1 MKRPFILAGIIGIC
15 VIITSIVLLMIFP
28 GRAHRLPPG
37 FFTPIIAFEFIQ
49 TPQEVLDL
57 FGPVESEQHQELVK
71 AMDLGNRIDFLY
83 LVFYNAFLFVFCWK
97 VSMITGRKVYLL
109 GSLMACVILAG
120 DFLENIQLLKI
131 TSRLDS
137 GSFTPQLAL
146 LRIFTWQKWGGMVVA
161 FLILLPY
168 FLKGGILSRVIA
180 ACSVAAAV
188 LSVLALTYRGIAHE
202 LFSLS
207 VVVVFVLMISY
218 SILYH
223 QLERPAEG

>member
-1 MKRPFILAGIIGIC
+1 MKRPFILAGMIGIC
-15 VIITSIVLLMIFP
+15 VIITSIVMLTVFP
-28 GRAHRLPPG
+28 NKVQKLPEG
-37 FFTPIIAFEFIQ
+37 FITPIIAFEFIQ

-57 FGPVESEQHQELVK
+57 FGPVESERHQELVK

-83 LVFYNAFLFVFCWK
+83 MVLYNTFLFVFCWK

-131 TSRLDS
+131 TSHLDS

-188 LSVLALTYRGIAHE
+188 LSVLALTYRGTAHE